1 MFVSRYEKVC
11 SQSGT
16 ASGWT
21 YTLGPADPGLKLCEA
36 HRIRRPSWSSQPYL
50 RSVLGA
56 GNLQENQDLSNR
68 TTNLPPFGNLVDF
81 QPLLGL
87 RLGYSCWK
95 PARTGT
101 SQDWFF
107 LRGSYSTCY
116 LVALECTIHNIE
128 HDIGQIF
135 NVGGI
140 PEGPV
145 PSTWT
150 YSVLA
155 GGFTVVWYN
164 SGKQVFLQRASCVV
178 DQVLI

>member
-1 MFVSRYEKVC
+1 MRPIEYDGLHGLLSHTCVRC
-11 SQSGT
+11 
-16 ASGWT
+16 
-21 YTLGPADPGLKLCEA
+21 LGQTTCK
-36 HRIRRPSWSSQPYL
+36 RIRTCQIGRQ
-50 RSVLGA
+50 
-56 GNLQENQDLSNR
+56 
-68 TTNLPPFGNLVDF
+68 TKPPAFGNLVDF

-135 NVGGI
+135 SVGGI

-155 GGFTVVWYN
+155 GGYTVVWYHG
-164 SGKQVFLQRASCVV
+164 GKQVFLQRASCVV
-178 DQVLI
+178 DEVLDSVSHITSLARR

>member
-1 MFVSRYEKVC
+1 MLE
-11 SQSGT
+11 
-16 ASGWT
+16 A
-21 YTLGPADPGLKLCEA
+21 GPDRDIP
-36 HRIRRPSWSSQPYL
+36 
-50 RSVLGA
+50 
-56 GNLQENQDLSNR
+56 
-68 TTNLPPFGNLVDF
+68 
-81 QPLLGL
+81 
-87 RLGYSCWK
+87 RLG
-95 PARTGT
+95 
-101 SQDWFF
+101 F

-155 GGFTVVWYN
+155 GGFTVVWYH
-164 SGKQVFLQRASCVV
+164 SGKHQQKMARNKTAATVV
-178 DQVLI
+178 RPIQTMV